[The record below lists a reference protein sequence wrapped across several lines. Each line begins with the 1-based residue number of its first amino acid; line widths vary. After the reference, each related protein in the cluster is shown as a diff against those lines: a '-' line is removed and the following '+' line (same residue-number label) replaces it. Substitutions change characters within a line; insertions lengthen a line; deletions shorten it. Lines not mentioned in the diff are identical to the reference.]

1 MKYMKKTKI
10 NLLILICLVLVPFA
24 GLKAHEEPPK
34 TAKEKKEAERKRL
47 QRVQH
52 RIKTIAAYRF
62 IIDNGVKTEKKRC
75 LYRMDVDSSGLIES
89 ISEFDVNDS
98 LKAMVM
104 QYYDNRMLMIHDVE
118 YNKNLKAEGRGVFE
132 FSAQGCILRIVEFG
146 KGLLPDQVVS
156 YEYDVPAGKVT
167 MTSYNK
173 AGIREYT
180 IDYHYPAGFD
190 TGVCTSVVKRNTD
203 GKIEMKV
210 ENEFN
215 PAGQRIE
222 KKIFNAQN
230 QVEYTYKYTYTA
242 GGEFA
247 VISKHSPGGSLI
259 STDTYTY
266 NEKGLLISV
275 VTQKPDG
282 RMVSWNSFEYGFYE

>member
-1 MKYMKKTKI
+1 MKKNPL
-10 NLLILICLVLVPFA
+10 NLLILICLILVPFT

-47 QRVQH
+47 QRVKH
-52 RIKTIAAYRF
+52 KVKTISAYSNF
-62 IIDNGVKTEKKRC
+62 LDNGVKTGKKRC
-75 LYRMDVDSSGLIES
+75 LYRMDVDTSGLIES

-118 YNKNLKAEGRGVFE
+118 YNKNMKAEGRGVFE
-132 FSAQGCILRIVEFG
+132 FSGQGCILRIVEFG
-146 KGLLPDQVVS
+146 KGLLPEQVVS
-156 YEYDVPAGKVT
+156 YDYDVSGGKVI

-173 AGIREYT
+173 AGLREYT
-180 IDYHYPAGFD
+180 IEYFYPAGLD
-190 TGVCTSVVKRNTD
+190 TGVCTSVVKRSAD

-210 ENEFN
+210 ENVYNE
-215 PAGQRIE
+215 AGRRIE
-222 KKIFNAQN
+222 KKILNARN
-230 QVEYTYKYTYTA
+230 EIEYTYTYTYT
-242 GGEFA
+242 GEGEFK
-247 VISKHSPGGSLI
+247 VISKHSPAGNLI

-275 VTQKPDG
+275 VTEKPDG
-282 RMVSWNSFEYGFYE
+282 RMVSWNTFEYSFYE